1 MFKLERECT
10 TSLRYSS
17 RVEDTVDVAANNDQ
31 VGESHPGE
39 QTTSKSVFGSPE
51 QNLRTSSISQV
62 QAGGGGVS
70 SSQLKNETVS
80 RTAFASQD
88 KVNSTFSNL

>member
-1 MFKLERECT
+1 M
-10 TSLRYSS
+10 
-17 RVEDTVDVAANNDQ
+17 EDTVDVAANNVQ

-51 QNLRTSSISQV
+51 KNLRTTSISQV
-62 QAGGGGVS
+62 QAGGGGIGGGVN
-70 SSQLKNETVS
+70 SSQSKTETVS

-88 KVNSTFSNL
+88 KVNSTFFNL